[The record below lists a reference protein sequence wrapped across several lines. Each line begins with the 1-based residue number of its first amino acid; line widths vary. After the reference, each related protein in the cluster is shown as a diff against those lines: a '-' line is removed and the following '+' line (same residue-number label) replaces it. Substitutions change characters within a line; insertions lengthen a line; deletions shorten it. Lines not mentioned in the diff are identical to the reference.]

1 MFWVIRNNEVALL
14 GTKMNKKVKKK
25 KKRKG
30 YFFHVWNAVL
40 STLNLVIR
48 LNFNW
53 PRHAHA
59 RILV

>member
-1 MFWVIRNNEVALL
+1 ML
-14 GTKMNKKVKKK
+14 GIKMSKKVKKK
-25 KKRKG
+25 KKMRL
-30 YFFHVWNAVL
+30 FFHFWNAVL

-53 PRHAHA
+53 LRHAHA

>member
-1 MFWVIRNNEVALL
+1 ML
-14 GTKMNKKVKKK
+14 GTKMSEKVKRKKKK

-53 PRHAHA
+53 LRHAHA

>member
-1 MFWVIRNNEVALL
+1 ML
-14 GTKMNKKVKKK
+14 GIKMSKKVKKK
-25 KKRKG
+25 KKEKERKG

-53 PRHAHA
+53 LRHAHA